1 MKLLW
6 KSRRSVGVS
15 GRRPPLLMPSESR
28 WQRRST
34 PSCIAWAFLRKCCT
48 IWGEGAASASASSSP
63 LVSVFYSLSLCHI
76 SRGPLAATVEYATD
90 KFQDQLRFNMLK
102 ANLLKDLKHQFLHC
116 PVKAVVDLKDSCMEG
131 IHASSKEIS
140 SLQMLTGRRSGRGL
154 ALRMHQICARICAL
168 CGSRNRCQNKG
179 DDEWSLGIASFAS
192 PVQHPQGATHAAPS
206 YACACLPAVLLAG
219 RDYRPWHGWALHYA
233 KARG

>member
-1 MKLLW
+1 MLPCTTSLPW
-6 KSRRSVGVS
+6 DVTVFRPRVERWASKSGPQTCFRCILVWTTN
-15 GRRPPLLMPSESR
+15 PSSYVEARVNHSPT
-28 WQRRST
+28 QKS
-34 PSCIAWAFLRKCCT
+34 SNCRK
-48 IWGEGAASASASSSP
+48 
-63 LVSVFYSLSLCHI
+63 V
-76 SRGPLAATVEYATD
+76 TVEYATD

-116 PVKAVVDLKDSCMEG
+116 PVKAVVDLKESCMEG

-179 DDEWSLGIASFAS
+179 DDKRSLGIASFAS

-206 YACACLPAVLLAG
+206 YACARLPAVLLAG